1 LTRNRQFGQSNE
13 GVQRSAR
20 DIEKELRSHLPPS
33 SSVSSI
39 EFEGPFVVVYSKKP
53 EVLIENGSIIKSLA
67 KFLRKRI
74 IWRWDTS
81 VRKPPKEAERLIK
94 NIVPAE
100 AEISNVVFDETLGE
114 VEIEAKKPGLVIGR
128 NGTTL
133 REITK
138 EVAWRPTVARTPPIN
153 STIAAGIRKIL
164 SSESAKRKRHLLDI
178 GKRIHRVLLSNG
190 GWVRCTFLGG
200 ASEVGRSS
208 MLVETRHSK
217 VLVDCGVNVGAS
229 NPGDVFP
236 AFDMPELLISELD
249 AIVISHA
256 HLDHSGFVPF
266 MFKYGYNGPVYCNTA
281 TRSLMTLLQKDYLD
295 VAEGEGKLLPYS
307 MKDIHE
313 SILHTIPRRYGE
325 VTDLS
330 PDIRLTM
337 SPAGHILGSSIIH
350 LHIGNGR
357 YNMAIAHDFKFAKSR
372 LLDPANPKF
381 PRLEALIMESTYG
394 APRDVMPSRRESERQ
409 LVRIINQTV
418 RRRGKVLIPSLAVGR
433 AQELMI
439 VLDRYL
445 RTKQIEETPVYLDG
459 MISEA
464 TAIHT
469 CHPEYLSSELQDMIF
484 NAGRNPFLSE
494 WFVQVE
500 SSRAREEIL
509 NSDAPCVVMA
519 TSGMLTGGSSVEY
532 FKNFAG
538 DARNSIIFVS
548 YQAERSLG
556 KRVASGTKEIRLSN
570 NGRQTI
576 LPVNMDVHQIEG
588 FSGHSD
594 RRELMNYVRKLN
606 PKPNRVILVHGQRQ
620 KSLSLAQSISKRYR
634 VETSV
639 PYNLES
645 VRFI

>member
-1 LTRNRQFGQSNE
+1 MSRKRNLEYSSE
-13 GVQRSAR
+13 GAQRSAN
-20 DIEKELRSHLPPS
+20 DIARELREHLPPS
-33 SSVSSI
+33 SDVSAI

-53 EVLIENGSIIKSLA
+53 DVLMENGSIIKSLA

-74 IWRWDTS
+74 VIRSDVS
-81 VRKPPKEAERLIK
+81 VRRPPKEAEQLIK
-94 NIVPAE
+94 EIVPTE
-100 AEISNVVFDETLGE
+100 AEITNLVFDETLGE

-128 NGTTL
+128 NGVTL

-138 EVAWRPTVARTPPIN
+138 RVAWRPTVARTPPITSN
-153 STIAAGIRKIL
+153 INAGIRKIL
-164 SSESAKRKRHLLDI
+164 SAESAKRKRYLLDI
-178 GKRIHRVLLSNG
+178 GKRIHRVMLTNNS
-190 GWVRCTFLGG
+190 WIRCTFLGG
-200 ASEVGRSS
+200 ASEVGRSAI
-208 MLVETRHSK
+208 LVETRDSK
-217 VLVDCGVNVGAS
+217 ILVDCGVNVGAS
-229 NPGDVFP
+229 TPGDVFP
-236 AFDMPELLISELD
+236 AFDLPEFLISELD
-249 AIVISHA
+249 AVVISHA

-266 MFKYGYNGPVYCNTA
+266 LYKYGYNGPIYCNTA
-281 TRSLMTLLQKDYLD
+281 TRSLMTLLQKDYLN

-307 MKDIHE
+307 MKDIHKA
-313 SILHTIPRRYGE
+313 ILHTIPRRYGE

-330 PDIRLTM
+330 PDARLTM
-337 SPAGHILGSSIIH
+337 SPAGHILGSSVIH

-357 YNMAIAHDFKFAKSR
+357 YNMAIAHDFKYAKSR
-372 LLDPANPKF
+372 LLDPANSKF

-394 APRDVMPSRRESERQ
+394 APRDVMPSRKESERQ
-409 LVRIINQTV
+409 LARIINQTV

-439 VLDRYL
+439 VLDRFL
-445 RTKQIEETPVYLDG
+445 RMRQIEEAPIYLDG

-500 SSRAREEIL
+500 SPRAREEIL

-538 DARNSIIFVS
+538 DSRNSIIFVS

-570 NGRQTI
+570 NGRQAI
-576 LPVNMDVHQIEG
+576 LKVEMDVHQIEG

-606 PKPNRVILVHGQRQ
+606 PKPDRIILDHGQRQ
-620 KSLSLAQSISKRYR
+620 KSISLAQSIAKRYR

-639 PYNLES
+639 PHNLETI
-645 VRFI
+645 RFM